1 MTNLTKALFRIDPS
15 EGLVE
20 YIKVVK
26 PYHSKILDINVGYI
40 YDEPIISNVRD
51 STPQFNITHA
61 LGGYGLVWETSGIS
75 TTIQSADPNTNVFG
89 VTSIIS
95 VPYDFTVIS
104 VPTNDM
110 IFVSPPEGWPP
121 GAAVM
126 VSSTGTLPAPLLN
139 TTTYYYIPTSI
150 TGTYVLATTR
160 YPNSLADF
168 VLLTSIGSGTLQIFR
183 TEPFIPGETVI
194 VTASSGG
201 LNDGG
206 YTVQTI
212 APNGVDWS
220 VEVTESIPTSVPDG
234 VITSGSF
241 GV

>member
-26 PYHSKILDINVGYI
+26 PYHSKILDVNVEYI
-40 YDEPIISNVRD
+40 YDEPIVSSVRD
-51 STPQFNITHA
+51 SMPQFNITHA
-61 LGGYGLVWETSGIS
+61 LGGYGLVWETSGVS
-75 TTIQSADPNTNVFG
+75 TTIQSADPD
-89 VTSIIS
+89 TSIFRVAAM
-95 VPYDFTVIS
+95 VPVLYAFTTTG
-104 VPTNDM
+104 VPTTNM
-110 IFVSPPEGWPP
+110 MFVAPPEGWPP

-126 VSSTGTLPAPLLN
+126 VSSSGTLPTPLN
-139 TTTYYYIPTSI
+139 SGVPYYYIPTVVPGAY
-150 TGTYVLATTR
+150 TLATTR

-168 VLLTSIGSGTLQIFR
+168 VLLTSLGSGTMQIFR

-206 YTVQTI
+206 YTVKAIT
-212 APNGVDWS
+212 PNGIDWNI
-220 VEVTESIPTSVPDG
+220 EVIEGIPTSIPDG
-234 VITSGSF
+234 MITSGFF